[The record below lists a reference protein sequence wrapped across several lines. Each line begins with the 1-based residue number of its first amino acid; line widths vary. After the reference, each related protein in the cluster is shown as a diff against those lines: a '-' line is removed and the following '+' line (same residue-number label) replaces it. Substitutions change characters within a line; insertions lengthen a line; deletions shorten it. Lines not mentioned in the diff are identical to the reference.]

1 MMSEFYI
8 IDRGGC
14 GGLRRPGGEGL
25 CGARGRERGIAL
37 ILVLWAVALLT
48 VIAASFAF
56 ETRTEAMLGA
66 NLVDKAKADAA
77 AKAGILRAVA
87 GLMQKGDDR
96 WSNDGVVRSLRFAE
110 ADLRIA
116 AVSEHGKIDLNAAK
130 EDLLLA
136 VVERAIADVADTPEV
151 TAEEISDAI
160 LDWRDKDHARR
171 PSGAEDGDYR
181 SAGRD
186 SGAADQAFLSV
197 TELGQVRGVSAE
209 LFDELAGYFTV
220 HTRAARVDPESAS
233 EKVLLAIPGL
243 DAESVNLYL
252 QARAERAASEEN
264 KGQRLPTDLLAGGA
278 AYLSKSRPTVYGI
291 LVEARMAGGVIARRG
306 AVVRVTRNRRR
317 PYTVLAL
324 VPESDYAF
332 AALKAP
338 EPTEV
343 AQ

>member
-14 GGLRRPGGEGL
+14 GWLRRLGGEGL
-25 CGARGRERGIAL
+25 PVPRGCERGIAL

-48 VIAASFAF
+48 VVAASFAF

-77 AKAGILRAVA
+77 AKAGVLRAVA

-96 WSNDGVVRSLRFAE
+96 WSNDGAVRSLRFAE
-110 ADLRIA
+110 ANLRIA

-252 QARAERAASEEN
+252 QARAERDASEED

>member
-1 MMSEFYI
+1 MRSEFYI
-8 IDRGGC
+8 ADRGGC
-14 GGLRRPGGEGL
+14 GGPRRPGREGL
-25 CGARGRERGIAL
+25 AGARERGIAL

-66 NLVDKAKADAA
+66 NLLDKAQADAA
-77 AKAGILRAVA
+77 AKAGIRRAIA
-87 GLMQKGDDR
+87 GYLQKGDDR
-96 WSNDGVVRSLRFAE
+96 WSDDGVVRSLRFAD
-110 ADLRIA
+110 ARLRIV
-116 AVSEHGKIDLNAAK
+116 AVSEHGKIDLNAAPG
-130 EDLLLA
+130 DLLLS
-136 VVERAIADVADTPEV
+136 VVERALADVSDTTGV
-151 TAEEISDAI
+151 TAEEITDAI
-160 LDWRDKDHARR
+160 LDWRDTDHARR
-171 PSGAEDGDYR
+171 PSGAEDDDYQ

-186 SGAADQAFLSV
+186 FGAADQAFLSV

-209 LFDELAGYFTV
+209 LFEELAGYFTV
-220 HTRAARVDPESAS
+220 HTRASRVNPETAS

-243 DAESVNLYL
+243 DAGSVDSFL
-252 QARAERAASEEN
+252 QARAERNASEED
-264 KGQRLPTDLLAGGA
+264 KGRRLPTELLAAGA

-317 PYTVLAL
+317 PYMILAL

-332 AALKAP
+332 AALDAP